1 MILFWIFD
9 SRFWIVGNIALAMG
23 AMLYVL
29 CASADAQE
37 PKKAP
42 RVGLLT
48 SGRGF
53 GSAGDAFRQSLRELG
68 WVDSQN
74 IAIESRLAEVS
85 LERLSQLANE
95 LTRLKVTAIVADGE
109 PAIVAAKRATTT
121 IPIVFV
127 LVGDPVSEGFVASLA
142 RPGGNLT
149 GLTSISAELSGK
161 RLELL
166 KDCFPKVSRVA
177 VLWNPDNASNL
188 FE

>member
-1 MILFWIFD
+1 
-9 SRFWIVGNIALAMG
+9 MG

-29 CASADAQE
+29 CASAAGRAENTTTREQAD
-37 PKKAP
+37 PWSFFRLL
-42 RVGLLT
+42 RV
-48 SGRGF
+48 
-53 GSAGDAFRQSLRELG
+53 DAFRQSLRELG
-68 WVDSQN
+68 WVDRQN

-127 LVGDPVSEGFVASLA
+127 SVGDPVSEGFVASLA

-166 KDCFPKVSRVA
+166 KDGSRKSLVW
-177 VLWNPDNASNL
+177 LSSGIPTMLRIYSNGKRWTSL
-188 FE
+188 LGSLV